1 MSSLLSTFETTKPGQ
16 ILLADRAYDSDSLH
30 LSLKGRG
37 TWGCIRPMPNRIDVP
52 AFSPWLYKQRNTVER
67 FFKKIKY
74 FRAIATRY
82 DKHDNNFLAS
92 VQLASIR
99 IGLQSYKSVTQSGR

>member
-1 MSSLLSTFETTKPGQ
+1 
-16 ILLADRAYDSDSLH
+16 
-30 LSLKGRG
+30 
-37 TWGCIRPMPNRIDVP
+37 MPNRIDVP

-99 IGLQSYKSVTQSGR
+99 IGLQSYRSVTQSGR

>member
-1 MSSLLSTFETTKPGQ
+1 
-16 ILLADRAYDSDSLH
+16 
-30 LSLKGRG
+30 
-37 TWGCIRPMPNRIDVP
+37 MPNRIDVP

-67 FFKKIKY
+67 FFNKIKY

-99 IGLQSYKSVTQSGR
+99 IGLQSCKSVTQSGR